1 MSWVLLVAL
10 LVSTAIYAAMIGF
23 YRWLSWTRD
32 VEKRMAESMAPVAA
46 ESNKRTALADRVN
59 RRLSHLSFAER
70 IERQLIAADSNLSVG
85 EFLLLRAGV
94 TLGAFFVGWL
104 ISGRVVSGVALALA
118 GWVAVGIDL
127 RRRQAKRAKAFANQL
142 PDMLTML
149 IGSLRAGYGLLY
161 AVAVVE
167 KEMPEPIAGEFGRVV
182 KETALGYSIGEALDR
197 LVDRMQNDDLALVVT
212 AIHIQNE
219 VGGSLADV
227 LEVISKTIRERIQ
240 LQGQIR
246 AITSQQRMTG
256 SLLTGLPFL
265 VGLALMVLNP
275 EYLMGIFQPGW
286 VLAIPIGAT
295 MMVILGNI
303 VMRKVT
309 TIDV

>member
-1 MSWVLLVAL
+1 MSWVLIVAL

-32 VEKRMAESMAPVAA
+32 VEQRMAESMAPVAA
-46 ESNKRTALADRVN
+46 ENHKRTALADQVN
-59 RRLSHLSFAER
+59 RRLSRMSFAER

-85 EFLLLRAGV
+85 EFLLFRAGI
-94 TLGAFFVGWL
+94 TLGAFFLGWL
-104 ISGRVVSGVALALA
+104 ISGMAVSGIALAMA
-118 GWVAVGIDL
+118 GWAAVGVDL

-167 KEMPEPIAGEFGRVV
+167 KEMPEPIASEFGRVV

-197 LVDRMQNDDLALVVT
+197 LVERMQNDDLALVVT

-227 LEVISKTIRERIQ
+227 LEIISKTIRERIQ

-265 VGLALMVLNP
+265 VGLALMILNP

-286 VLAIPIGAT
+286 ILAIPIGAT